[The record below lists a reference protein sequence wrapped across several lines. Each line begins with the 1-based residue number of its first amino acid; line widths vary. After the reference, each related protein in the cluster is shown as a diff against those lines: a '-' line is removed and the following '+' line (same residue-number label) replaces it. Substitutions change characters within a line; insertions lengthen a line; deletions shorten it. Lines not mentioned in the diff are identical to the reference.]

1 MSDQI
6 KHECGI
12 ALVRLLKP
20 LAYYDAKYGTPLYGL
35 NKMLLLMQKQHNR
48 GQDGAGIACVK
59 TNMPA
64 GTKYMHRYR
73 TTKPQ
78 PVKDIIKHIDG
89 ELKTFKKNNLNDPSF
104 LKEHA
109 PFVGEILM
117 GHLRYGTHGGNDIQ
131 YCHPVARKNNW
142 PNRTLLLAGNF
153 NMTNVEE
160 LFGHLVN
167 LGQHP
172 KAKSDTVT
180 VLEKIGHFLDLEV
193 TSLYEMYNTDD
204 DELSKVEIAN
214 RINNNINMQRV
225 ISRAARKFDGGYV
238 MSGVL
243 GCGIS
248 FVMRD
253 PNGIRPAYW
262 YADNEAVVVASERP
276 AIMTAF
282 NVSYADVHE
291 LLPGHILTIK
301 LDGTHTLEPFAD
313 ERPKTACSFERIY
326 FSRGTDRDIYTERK
340 QLGRI
345 LVPQVLQTVN
355 NDFANTVF
363 SFVPNTA
370 EAAFYGLMKG
380 AEEQLNQIKQQKIL
394 ELGSNI
400 TPETLAPIINMRAR
414 LEKIAV
420 KDDKLRTFIT
430 EDASRSELVSHVYDV
445 TYGIVRDHKDTL
457 VLLDDSIVRGTT
469 LRESIIK
476 IVARLKPK
484 KIVIVSSAPQIR
496 YPDCYGIDMSRMGEF
511 VAFQAM
517 IQLLTERGQEHLLQQ
532 TYQKCKRQV
541 ELPQPDT
548 NEVKALYDLFTD
560 DEISQKIAQ
569 IITPEGI
576 EPAIHVIYQTLEGL
590 HQACPHHKG
599 DWYFSGNYPTPGGNR
614 VVNRAFMYYVEG
626 KNNRAY

>member
-89 ELKTFKKNNLNDPSF
+89 ELKAFKKNNLNDPAF

-109 PFVGEILM
+109 PFIGEILM

-204 DELSKVEIAN
+204 DELSKIEIATQ
-214 RINNNINMQRV
+214 INNNINMQRV

-262 YADNEAVVVASERP
+262 YADGEAIVVASERP

-282 NVSYADVHE
+282 NVSYANVQE

-301 LDGTHTLEPFAD
+301 LDGTHTIEPFAD
-313 ERPKTACSFERIY
+313 QRPKTACSFERIY

-400 TPETLAPIINMRAR
+400 TPETLAPIINMRAPTR
-414 LEKIAV
+414 KNC
-420 KDDKLRTFIT
+420 RQ
-430 EDASRSELVSHVYDV
+430 R
-445 TYGIVRDHKDTL
+445 R
-457 VLLDDSIVRGTT
+457 
-469 LRESIIK
+469 
-476 IVARLKPK
+476 
-484 KIVIVSSAPQIR
+484 
-496 YPDCYGIDMSRMGEF
+496 
-511 VAFQAM
+511 
-517 IQLLTERGQEHLLQQ
+517 Q
-532 TYQKCKRQV
+532 TPHIHHRRC
-541 ELPQPDT
+541 LP
-548 NEVKALYDLFTD
+548 
-560 DEISQKIAQ
+560 
-569 IITPEGI
+569 
-576 EPAIHVIYQTLEGL
+576 
-590 HQACPHHKG
+590 
-599 DWYFSGNYPTPGGNR
+599 
-614 VVNRAFMYYVEG
+614 
-626 KNNRAY
+626 